1 MTDWLARREM
11 LSPNKV
17 ALIDTLHGGR
27 EITYREWNRAA
38 NRTARF
44 LGGLGVTKGDRV
56 AVLSMNCVEYLDIWF
71 ACGKL
76 GAIMQNLN
84 WRLTAHEL
92 GALIE
97 DASPTLLIY
106 GPEFVSQINALR
118 ERAGSIK
125 HFIALN
131 EASRAS
137 ASDLLFA
144 GRDALDDSA
153 PPPITLQPDDPW
165 VICYTGGTTGIAKG
179 AILTHGSVTWNSTN
193 TIISWGLREDD
204 VTILNAPLFH
214 TGGLNVFTAPLVQ
227 IGGTSI
233 VCRGFDPTQVYT
245 LMRDY
250 GVTVYFGVPSMF
262 IAMQEHPSWLDADFS
277 RLRILISGGAPCPT
291 PVFERFWGR
300 GVPFKTGYGMT
311 ESGPN
316 TFWLPDE
323 EIHDKPG
330 AVGYPLFHVEVKI
343 VRPDGDECAPD
354 EVGELLIRG
363 EQVCA
368 GYWNRPE
375 ESARAFE
382 GGWLHTGD
390 MARRDP
396 DGCYYI
402 VGRLKEMI
410 ISGGENIYPAE
421 VESVLTAHPAV
432 ASAALIGVP
441 DPKWGEVGRA
451 VVVLRAGYEVTDAE
465 VIEFCR
471 RRLARYKVPRSVA
484 FIDALPM
491 TGAGKVDKRAL
502 VETAAHL
509 EAAER

>member
-1 MTDWLARREM
+1 MQVDWLARREM

-17 ALIDTLHGGR
+17 ALIDTLHDGR

-44 LGGLGVTKGDRV
+44 LQSLGVKKGDRI

-76 GAIMQNLN
+76 GAILQNLN

-92 GALIE
+92 GGLVE
-97 DASPTLLIY
+97 DAAPTILIY
-106 GPEFVSQINALR
+106 GPEFAPQVNALR
-118 ERAGSIK
+118 ERADSVRY
-125 HFIALN
+125 FIALDDVG
-131 EASRAS
+131 RAS
-137 ASDLLFA
+137 PHDMLFA
-144 GRDALDDSA
+144 ERDAQDDS
-153 PPPITLQPDDPW
+153 PPISIEIAPDDPW
-165 VICYTGGTTGIAKG
+165 VICYTGGTTGLSKG
-179 AILTHGSVTWNSTN
+179 AILTHGSITWNSIN
-193 TIISWGLREDD
+193 TVVSWGLRPDD

-214 TGGLNVFTAPLVQ
+214 TGGLNVFTAPLVH

-233 VCRGFDPTQVYT
+233 VCRGFDPGQVYE
-245 LMRDY
+245 LMREY

-262 IAMQEHPSWLDADFS
+262 IAMQEHPAWQNADFS
-277 RLRILISGGAPCPT
+277 RLRILISGGAPCPL
-291 PVFERFWGR
+291 PVFERFWER

-323 EIHDKPG
+323 EVQSKPG
-330 AVGYPLFHVEVKI
+330 AVGYPLFHVEVNV
-343 VRPDGDECAPD
+343 VRRDGHDCAPD
-354 EVGELLIRG
+354 EVGELLTRG
-363 EQVCA
+363 KQVCA

-375 ESARAFE
+375 ESAHALE

-390 MARRDP
+390 LARRDS
-396 DGCYYI
+396 DGCHYI

-421 VESVLTAHPAV
+421 VESVLAAHPAV
-432 ASAALIGVP
+432 ATAALIGLP
-441 DPKWGEVGRA
+441 DPRWGEVGRA
-451 VVVLRAGYEVTDAE
+451 VIVLRPGCHVTESE

-471 RRLARYKVPRSVA
+471 QRLARYKVPKSVI

-502 VETAAHL
+502 LDTSSAQG
-509 EAAER
+509 